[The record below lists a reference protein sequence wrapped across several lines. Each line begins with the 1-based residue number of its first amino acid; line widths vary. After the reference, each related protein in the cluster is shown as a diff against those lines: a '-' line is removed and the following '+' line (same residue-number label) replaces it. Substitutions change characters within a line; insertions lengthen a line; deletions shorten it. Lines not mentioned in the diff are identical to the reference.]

1 MFLPSHL
8 YTGSGSGSGSDQKST
23 GSATLAALYRIFGS
37 RVAWLGYRY
46 PPLTF
51 VIISVLYIVRY
62 QCSNCDY
69 ASVEKAALEKHH
81 RFKHTN
87 ERPFMCDTCGF
98 R

>member
-1 MFLPSHL
+1 M
-8 YTGSGSGSGSDQKST
+8 GSFRALGCLVMGPLVMGCCVMGHFVMGHFVMGRFVCESKS
-23 GSATLAALYRIFGS
+23 RF
-37 RVAWLGYRY
+37 R
-46 PPLTF
+46 F
-51 VIISVLYIVRY
+51 
-62 QCSNCDY
+62 QCSICDY